1 MADLDVERRSPPE
14 PEMGAMS
21 IFGRSSLCPN
31 CASMVT
37 RGSRRK
43 GFLDQILHAVFF
55 LSPFRCE
62 VDFRVRFLAPS
73 PAEQTSLPRRLTC
86 SSWKP
91 LRGQSFRVIPQIGP
105 LILCLGVAV
114 RTLQFLPLRRKLRL
128 LWNKIVSQIAR
139 FDFRVGKALRAILA
153 TKIPAWHKRKYAPT
167 I

>member
-1 MADLDVERRSPPE
+1 MADLDVERRSHPQ
-14 PEMGAMS
+14 PEMGAMA

-31 CASMVT
+31 CASTVT
-37 RGSRRK
+37 CRSRRK
-43 GFLDQILHAVFF
+43 GLDPSHCFFPKPIPPRGLLPSSIPGPFTCRGDITPTPLILIVPGSVCVA
-55 LSPFRCE
+55 
-62 VDFRVRFLAPS
+62 
-73 PAEQTSLPRRLTC
+73 
-86 SSWKP
+86 
-91 LRGQSFRVIPQIGP
+91 QSFRVIPQIGP
-105 LILCLGVAV
+105 LILGLGVAV